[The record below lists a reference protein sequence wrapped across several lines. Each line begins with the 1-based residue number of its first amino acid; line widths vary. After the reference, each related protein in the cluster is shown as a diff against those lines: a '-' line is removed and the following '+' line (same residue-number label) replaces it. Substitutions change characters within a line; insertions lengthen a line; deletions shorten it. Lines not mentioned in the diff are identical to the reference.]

1 MNTYF
6 YCLTDCYS
14 GVITSHSAWSKRPD
28 EAGEK
33 GAQIDLII
41 DRKDNVVN
49 MCEMKFYSEEFS
61 VSKDYHETLVKR
73 QSLLSTMIPKKS
85 VVHGTLITTYGLTYN
100 EYSGDFINTIT
111 MEDLF
116 KD

>member
-1 MNTYF
+1 M
-6 YCLTDCYS
+6 
-14 GVITSHSAWSKRPD
+14 
-28 EAGEK
+28 
-33 GAQIDLII
+33 II

-49 MCEMKFYSEEFS
+49 MCEMKFYSEEFA
-61 VSKDYHETLVKR
+61 VDKNYHETLVKR

-85 VVHGTLITTYGLTYN
+85 VVHGTLITTYGLSYN
-100 EYSGDFINTIT
+100 EYSGDFISTIT

>member
-1 MNTYF
+1 MNPYKIVNYKKNSPLDYF
-6 YCLTDCYS
+6 FCNYPSNQKTCRNTTNP
-14 GVITSHSAWSKRPD
+14 I
-28 EAGEK
+28 
-33 GAQIDLII
+33 
-41 DRKDNVVN
+41 N
-49 MCEMKFYSEEFS
+49 SEEFS
-61 VSKDYHETLVKR
+61 VNKDYHETLIKR

-111 MEDLF
+111 MDDLF

>member
-1 MNTYF
+1 
-6 YCLTDCYS
+6 
-14 GVITSHSAWSKRPD
+14 
-28 EAGEK
+28 
-33 GAQIDLII
+33 LII

-49 MCEMKFYSEEFS
+49 MCEMKFYSEEFA
-61 VSKDYHETLVKR
+61 VDKNYHETLVKR

-85 VVHGTLITTYGLTYN
+85 VVHGTLITTYGLSYN
-100 EYSGDFINTIT
+100 EYSGDFISTIT

>member
-1 MNTYF
+1 M
-6 YCLTDCYS
+6 
-14 GVITSHSAWSKRPD
+14 
-28 EAGEK
+28 
-33 GAQIDLII
+33 
-41 DRKDNVVN
+41 VN

-61 VSKDYHETLVKR
+61 VGKDYHETLVKR
-73 QSLLSTMIPKKS
+73 QNLLSTMIPKKS
-85 VVHGTLITTYGLTYN
+85 VVHRTLITTYGLTYN

>member
-1 MNTYF
+1 
-6 YCLTDCYS
+6 
-14 GVITSHSAWSKRPD
+14 
-28 EAGEK
+28 
-33 GAQIDLII
+33 
-41 DRKDNVVN
+41 
-49 MCEMKFYSEEFS
+49 
-61 VSKDYHETLVKR
+61 
-73 QSLLSTMIPKKS
+73 MIPKKS